1 MFYRCKPVRRL
12 AVEVKTASKIAC
24 RKIGKE
30 AVSIE
35 WCLEHD
41 RKFFDILL
49 ETLRKMDTRF
59 SYHLEVHKAR
69 LGETR
74 EVAWE
79 DISQYDAYLLSVFV
93 VRENPKVNYKEREFC
108 YNVYKGMR

>member
-35 WCLEHD
+35 WCLKHD
-41 RKFFDILL
+41 RRFFDILL

-59 SYHLEVHKAR
+59 AYHLEVHKFR
-69 LGETR
+69 LGEPR

-79 DISQYDAYLLSVFV
+79 DIPHYDTNYLSVFA
-93 VRENPKVNYKEREFC
+93 VRENPHVNYRELEAC